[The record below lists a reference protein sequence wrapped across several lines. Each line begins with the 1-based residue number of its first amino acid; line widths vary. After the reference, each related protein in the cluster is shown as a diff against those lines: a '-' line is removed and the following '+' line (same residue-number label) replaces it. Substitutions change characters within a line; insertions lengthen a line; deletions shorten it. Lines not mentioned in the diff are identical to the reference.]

1 MKKSEVLI
9 MLVDDDILNNFLNK
23 MFLTNYDCKI
33 KIIEFLN
40 GKEALIYLK
49 NSENKMPDLILLD
62 IQMPEMGGFDVCK
75 ILKSN
80 AKTKDIPVIFLTSAI
95 DTESILKGF
104 NLGGIDYITKPFNN
118 EELTIRVNT
127 HIDLRAKTLELQK
140 INQNLEKIVEERTHQ
155 LHEYAFITSHN
166 LRKPLANIIG
176 FISILEQSIDKKE
189 QFPEILKYLKNSST
203 ELDNIIKETAHNL
216 NKK

>member
-1 MKKSEVLI
+1 MASIKKNLI
-9 MLVDDDILNNFLNK
+9 LIVDDNSKNLQVLGKILYEKGYNINVASSGAK
-23 MFLTNYDCKI
+23 
-33 KIIEFLN
+33 
-40 GKEALIYLK
+40 ALQSVNIQP
-49 NSENKMPDLILLD
+49 PDLILLD
-62 IQMPEMGGFDVCK
+62 IQMPEMDGFDVCK

-80 AKTKDIPVIFLTSAI
+80 AKTKDIPVIFLTAAT
-95 DTESILKGF
+95 DTESIVKGF
-104 NLGGIDYITKPFNN
+104 KLGGMDYITKPFNN
-118 EELTIRVNT
+118 EELIIRVNT

>member
-1 MKKSEVLI
+1 MLI
-9 MLVDDDILNNFLNK
+9 DDDTANNFLNK
-23 MFLTNYDCKI
+23 MFLTNYDSKMN
-33 KIIEFLN
+33 IIEFLN
-40 GKEALIYLK
+40 GKDALIYLK

-127 HIDLRAKTLELQK
+127 QIDLRTKALELQDL
-140 INQNLEKIVEERTHQ
+140 NQNLEEIVEERTRQ
-155 LHEYAFITSHN
+155 LSEYAFITSHN
-166 LRKPLANIIG
+166 LRKPLANILG
-176 FISILEQSIDKKE
+176 FVNLIDTVCKNKDE
-189 QFPEILKYLKNSST
+189 LSEILKHLKNSSI
-203 ELDNIIKETAHNL
+203 ELDNVIKETAHNL